1 MSLPRARSRKK
12 SESERGEK
20 SDSDKK
26 KLGSGHATPK
36 NGKTGSPAHSK
47 SSRRSSIVEHPTS
60 PSKLEPKRRT
70 TSDSISKPTHTGNR
84 KLTLLIEFNVF
95 SVYFFDNSS
104 WKYT

>member
-12 SESERGEK
+12 SESDRGEK

-26 KLGSGHATPK
+26 KLGSGNVTPK

-47 SSRRSSIVEHPTS
+47 TSRRSSIVEHPSS

-70 TSDSISKPTHTGNR
+70 TSDIVTKPAHTGN
-84 KLTLLIEFNVF
+84 KKNASF
-95 SVYFFDNSS
+95 SADEIQSLFHNSS